1 MKGKLK
7 TKDISS
13 GPKLIR
19 EIKILWT
26 TGIPQGYCLKL
37 SNSMPRR
44 IQQVLV
50 DKGEATKY

>member
-44 IQQVLV
+44 IQQVLAAH
-50 DKGEATKY
+50 GEATKY